1 MKRRSKFNEQEEE
14 EEDVFTFVKKNKR
27 KEEMRKKINLHSLRI
42 VAIFGKS
49 NLFLYLL
56 EKTFTE
62 KKILELQKSLLSIL
76 ENYSNSCSHLSS
88 SSPSS
93 SSSSSLHEAKES
105 KESKPSPK
113 REEESHPHSSSSS
126 SLPQSSLHPLPSF
139 ISSSSSQNQGNFN
152 EKRRNN
158 NSYLSSL
165 SSLFSFSKRE
175 REEEEEDIS
184 YECESLVLLWFLLEH
199 NKSFC
204 DALSSSHSSSFAV
217 ALVNILFYNRKS
229 NAKKGKYSIYLAT
242 FLLTTLTDRRSFSL
256 SLNSPLSSSP
266 PSSLSPFFSKGTAA
280 DLMIVTFYRVLID
293 GAKEL
298 KSLWLN
304 FFAILVNSSPFLHDL
319 NSVSSRVLI
328 LLLKQIYS
336 SPSFPSS
343 SYLHNCISLLLES
356 INNLLQ
362 YQYERNA
369 PLVYEI
375 LTQKEFF
382 EKMEIEVKE
391 REKEKEKKNEKKKRE
406 KMMSVGF
413 VSLLSREE
421 GMKLEEKIRERKVI
435 KSATSS
441 LNSFSKS
448 NEEREKEYDFEK
460 RKMIED
466 FENDTLSSDISD
478 ESENDEKEE
487 DVELFEDED
496 RSDNEDEDLDLE
508 IQNVLKSRREEK
520 ERKAKLHSD
529 ILMPTSSSSSSSP
542 FPLESPS
549 PSQSSCSLPLS
560 PILSLLQ
567 YMFPLILSSCQRRG
581 DEESIMAFISKTTL
595 VGVLPGDKMRT
606 REKQNGT

>member
-1 MKRRSKFNEQEEE
+1 MANPISSCIFWKRHSLKRRFWSCRNHCCRFWRIIQIL
-14 EEDVFTFVKKNKR
+14 VLIFPLPLLLPL
-27 KEEMRKKINLHSLRI
+27 LH
-42 VAIFGKS
+42 
-49 NLFLYLL
+49 
-56 EKTFTE
+56 
-62 KKILELQKSLLSIL
+62 
-76 ENYSNSCSHLSS
+76 
-88 SSPSS
+88 
-93 SSSSSLHEAKES
+93 LHEAKES

-165 SSLFSFSKRE
+165 SSLFSFSRRE
-175 REEEEEDIS
+175 REEDEDIS

-204 DALSSSHSSSFAV
+204 DVLSSSHSSSFAV

-242 FLLTTLTDRRSFSL
+242 FLLTTLTDRHSFSL

-304 FFAILVNSSPFLHDL
+304 FFTIFINSSPFLCDL

-328 LLLKQIYS
+328 LLLKRIYS

-406 KMMSVGF
+406 KMMSCWICFFAFKRRRNEIGRENK
-413 VSLLSREE
+413 REE
-421 GMKLEEKIRERKVI
+421 SYQI
-435 KSATSS
+435 SH
-441 LNSFSKS
+441 FF
-448 NEEREKEYDFEK
+448 FE
-460 RKMIED
+460 
-466 FENDTLSSDISD
+466 
-478 ESENDEKEE
+478 
-487 DVELFEDED
+487 
-496 RSDNEDEDLDLE
+496 
-508 IQNVLKSRREEK
+508 
-520 ERKAKLHSD
+520 
-529 ILMPTSSSSSSSP
+529 
-542 FPLESPS
+542 
-549 PSQSSCSLPLS
+549 
-560 PILSLLQ
+560 
-567 YMFPLILSSCQRRG
+567 
-581 DEESIMAFISKTTL
+581 FIFQ
-595 VGVLPGDKMRT
+595 
-606 REKQNGT
+606 KQ